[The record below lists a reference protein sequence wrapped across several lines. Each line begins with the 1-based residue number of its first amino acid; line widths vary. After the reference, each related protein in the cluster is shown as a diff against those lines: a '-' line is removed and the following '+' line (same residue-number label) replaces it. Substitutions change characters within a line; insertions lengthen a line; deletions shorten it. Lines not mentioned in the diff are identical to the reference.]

1 MTGPVRLVASDPA
14 WAGAYASQEE
24 RIRAALGARA
34 LRVEH
39 VGSTAVPGLVAKP
52 IVDVLLVVADPAD
65 EAAYVPALAA
75 AGYVVRI
82 REPDWHEHR
91 MLKGF
96 DPEVNLHVFG
106 AGAPEVERIL
116 RFRDRLRASA
126 ADRDRY
132 AAAKRDLAGRHWT
145 SVQEYAD
152 AKTRVI
158 EATLAQRDAS

>member
-14 WAGAYASQEE
+14 WAGAYAGQEE

-52 IVDVLLVVADPAD
+52 IVDVL
-65 EAAYVPALAA
+65 
-75 AGYVVRI
+75 RI

-106 AGAPEVERIL
+106 ADATEVERMPAL
-116 RFRDRLRASA
+116 HPCRSTPTPRR
-126 ADRDRY
+126 
-132 AAAKRDLAGRHWT
+132 G
-145 SVQEYAD
+145 
-152 AKTRVI
+152 
-158 EATLAQRDAS
+158 